1 MPKHKCPFP
10 DCTYETED
18 ISDEVAVVM
27 ITVHNSGV
35 HTNTTTTTTQ
45 SCKVEKVKRPTI
57 HTGGSSEEWSY
68 FSTRWQEYAEA
79 TKIQGKEKAI
89 QLLECCDET
98 LRKDLTR
105 NAGGSLVNKTA
116 DEVMAAI
123 KKLAVRAENILVAR
137 VELHNTQQDRDEPIR
152 NYAARLRGQA
162 NICKFTVT
170 CPTCA
175 VDINYT
181 EQVLRDII
189 TRGLADHEIQLDL
202 LGDKNQNMSLDEV
215 IQFIEAKEAGKR
227 SAGRLQGTQSI
238 NATHSQYRKSKQDG
252 LKSQRST
259 HKDTC
264 SYCGQ
269 HGHGKRAPTS
279 IRRNTCPAYGKT
291 CGHCG
296 RPNHIEAVCQQKAKP
311 KPPQAQKN
319 NAPDTEGAIFDSLC
333 YSSCPISIDHHL
345 YNALNDCWVRQSSKP
360 QPFITLTTTFCPE
373 DYRALDATRP
383 EIPRR
388 QLQIPAMADT
398 GCQSCLASLKIIQ
411 RFGLQE
417 KDLIPVTLHMVA
429 ASNKGINILGATI
442 PRFSG
447 ESKSGTTLETRQIT
461 YITSDPERLFL
472 SREACVAPG
481 MISDQFP
488 TVGEASLLTTPPPSD
503 TSAGMANAIPV
514 EIPESA
520 LTAPCNCPRR
530 QKPPPRPTQP
540 PLPANE
546 ANRARLQQWLLDYY
560 ATSTFNTCEHQP
572 LPLMH
577 GPPMRLMVNPDATP
591 VAHHTPI
598 PVPLHWQEDV
608 KAGLD
613 RDVALGVLEPVPIG
627 EPVTWCHWMVVCA
640 KKNGQPRRTVD
651 LQALNQHATRE
662 THHTQS
668 PFHQDRSV
676 PNNKKKTIFDC
687 WNGYH
692 SVAIHPDDH
701 HLTTFITPWGR
712 YRYKTAPQGY
722 VASGDGFSRRFDKI
736 VSEILDKTK
745 CIDDALLWADNI
757 EGSFFQA
764 VDWLDTCGKNGIT
777 LNPEKFVFGQ
787 DTVAFAGFEI
797 TTNHVRPC
805 QIYLDAILNFPRPSN
820 ITDVRSWFG
829 LINQVSYAFAAADRM
844 LPFREAL
851 KSGSKFSWTD
861 ELNQLFEEPKKVIVS
876 EIEHGVQIFD
886 KSKPTCLAT
895 DWSKEGIGF
904 WLFQK
909 HCDCP
914 ADRPFCCN
922 TG

>member
-1 MPKHKCPFP
+1 MQSRKSKTPNH
-10 DCTYETED
+10 TYW
-18 ISDEVAVVM
+18 
-27 ITVHNSGV
+27 G
-35 HTNTTTTTTQ
+35 
-45 SCKVEKVKRPTI
+45 
-57 HTGGSSEEWSY
+57 GGSSEEWSY

-79 TKIQGKEKAI
+79 TKIQGKKKVI

-123 KKLAVRAENILVAR
+123 KKLAVRAENIMVAR

-189 TRGLADHEIQLDL
+189 TRGLADHEIQLDI

-333 YSSCPISIDHHL
+333 CSSCPISIDHHL

-360 QPFITLTTTFCPE
+360 QPFITVTTTFCPE
-373 DYRALDATRP
+373 DYRALGATPP

-398 GCQSCLASLKIIQ
+398 GCQNCLASLKIIQ

-429 ASNKGINILGATI
+429 ANNKGINILGATI
-442 PRFSG
+442 LRFSG
-447 ESKSGTTLETRQIT
+447 ESKSGTTLEIRQIT
-461 YITSDPERLFL
+461 YITSDSERLFL
-472 SREACVAPG
+472 SREACVALG

-520 LTAPCNCPRR
+520 LTVPCNCPRR
-530 QKPPPRPTQP
+530 QKPPPRPTRP

-546 ANRARLQQWLLDYY
+546 ANRARLQQWLLDY
-560 ATSTFNTCEHQP
+560 
-572 LPLMH
+572 
-577 GPPMRLMVNPDATP
+577 
-591 VAHHTPI
+591 
-598 PVPLHWQEDV
+598 
-608 KAGLD
+608 
-613 RDVALGVLEPVPIG
+613 
-627 EPVTWCHWMVVCA
+627 
-640 KKNGQPRRTVD
+640 
-651 LQALNQHATRE
+651 
-662 THHTQS
+662 
-668 PFHQDRSV
+668 
-676 PNNKKKTIFDC
+676 
-687 WNGYH
+687 
-692 SVAIHPDDH
+692 
-701 HLTTFITPWGR
+701 
-712 YRYKTAPQGY
+712 
-722 VASGDGFSRRFDKI
+722 
-736 VSEILDKTK
+736 
-745 CIDDALLWADNI
+745 
-757 EGSFFQA
+757 
-764 VDWLDTCGKNGIT
+764 
-777 LNPEKFVFGQ
+777 
-787 DTVAFAGFEI
+787 
-797 TTNHVRPC
+797 
-805 QIYLDAILNFPRPSN
+805 
-820 ITDVRSWFG
+820 
-829 LINQVSYAFAAADRM
+829 
-844 LPFREAL
+844 
-851 KSGSKFSWTD
+851 
-861 ELNQLFEEPKKVIVS
+861 
-876 EIEHGVQIFD
+876 
-886 KSKPTCLAT
+886 
-895 DWSKEGIGF
+895 
-904 WLFQK
+904 
-909 HCDCP
+909 
-914 ADRPFCCN
+914 
-922 TG
+922 